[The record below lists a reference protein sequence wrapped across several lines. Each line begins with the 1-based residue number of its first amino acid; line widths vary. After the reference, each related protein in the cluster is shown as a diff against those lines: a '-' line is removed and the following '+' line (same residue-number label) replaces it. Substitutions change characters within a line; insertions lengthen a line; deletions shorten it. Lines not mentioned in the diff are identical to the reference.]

1 MVTPLFVSYKPC
13 RRQYMN
19 ICAPGMTYNVPLFF
33 SLPATFATINRMAYV
48 RPDKFNTFIIYE
60 NLFISYDASDF
71 LFRVL

>member
-33 SLPATFATINRMAYV
+33 SLPATFAAVNRM
-48 RPDKFNTFIIYE
+48 
-60 NLFISYDASDF
+60 
-71 LFRVL
+71 VLCKAG